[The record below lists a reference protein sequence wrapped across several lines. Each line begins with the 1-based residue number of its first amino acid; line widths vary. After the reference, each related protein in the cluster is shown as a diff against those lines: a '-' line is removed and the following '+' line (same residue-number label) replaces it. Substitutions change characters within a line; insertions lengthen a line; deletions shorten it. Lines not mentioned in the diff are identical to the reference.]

1 MRTILAALLCLCSA
15 LAVAQ
20 DKKVFKVTLPDGR
33 ITYTDLP
40 PIGTIARTKEMPP
53 VPQQAGIQPI
63 SPEMANEI
71 NARNK
76 ARSEEF
82 EQRYQESLKA
92 SEKLR
97 IAEKAKEDGVAP
109 LEGERTGIKAKGRSR
124 MNDAY
129 YKRQEKL
136 DEELEK
142 ARKEAETAN
151 REFRLMQ

>member
-1 MRTILAALLCLCSA
+1 
-15 LAVAQ
+15 
-20 DKKVFKVTLPDGR
+20 
-33 ITYTDLP
+33 
-40 PIGTIARTKEMPP
+40 MPP